1 MEVSPRKLIWADGM
15 LSGGTLLQLAACR
28 SQVAAHRCPGLSS
41 RPPTT
46 GGRRLGRADAVI
58 AQEGQGDPESF
69 AQFWVTGDS
78 CDFVWFQ
85 GGSQC
90 ACWLLVALD
99 HVASVKSGVM

>member
-1 MEVSPRKLIWADGM
+1 M
-15 LSGGTLLQLAACR
+15 LCSALQLAAR
-28 SQVAAHRCPGLSS
+28 SSQVVRAS
-41 RPPTT
+41 PPTT

-69 AQFWVTGDS
+69 AQFWVTSRQGMQQNRQCYVVALVGGS

-90 ACWLLVALD
+90 ACWLVVAFD
-99 HVASVKSGVM
+99 HVASAKSGVM

>member
-1 MEVSPRKLIWADGM
+1 MEVSPRKLIWADGHALWM
-15 LSGGTLLQLAACR
+15 GSFAACIVQVAGR
-28 SQVAAHRCPGLSS
+28 SSQVSGPLVPHHRW
-41 RPPTT
+41 TAI
-46 GGRRLGRADAVI
+46 GRADAVI

-69 AQFWVTGDS
+69 AQFWVTSDS